1 MWGEHDEAVTPTGI
15 EEKGSMMIIKK
26 SVAAASLIGATLIGG
41 AVGVTMLG
49 TASAASTTTPAA
61 PNTSAGTTPAAGHPN
76 EDATHEA
83 GESAAREAAE
93 NNGTATYGPRNGSA
107 PAAGTP
113 RGTGG

>member
-1 MWGEHDEAVTPTGI
+1 MPTGI

-61 PNTSAGTTPAAGHPN
+61 PNTSAGTGTTPAAGHPN

-83 GESAAREAAE
+83 EESAAREAAE
-93 NNGTATYGPRNGSA
+93 DNGAATYGPRNGSA

-113 RGTGG
+113 SGTGG

>member
-1 MWGEHDEAVTPTGI
+1 
-15 EEKGSMMIIKK
+15 MMIIKK

-41 AVGVTMLG
+41 VVGVTMLG
-49 TASAASTTTPAA
+49 TPSAASTTTPAA
-61 PNTSAGTTPAAGHPN
+61 RNTSAGTGTTPTAGHPN

-93 NNGTATYGPRNGSA
+93 DNGTATYGPRNWSA

-113 RGTGG
+113 SGTGG